1 MEDQTIE
8 QLKARENE
16 IWQNLQNVCEDGTQ
30 AEISELIEINIELE
44 TRSNG

>member
-16 IWQNLQNVCEDGTQ
+16 IWQNLQNVCEDSTQ